1 MNKETNK
8 GQREKGALEMGG
20 LKKEERGGTQDQSYQ
35 SNEAKWK
42 CMDFPIPEDVT
53 VLIL

>member
-1 MNKETNK
+1 MW
-8 GQREKGALEMGG
+8 G
-20 LKKEERGGTQDQSYQ
+20 LKKEERATERGGTQDQSYQ

-42 CMDFPIPEDVT
+42 CMDFPIPADVT